1 MRILIAVAV
10 AALTPAAGVALAQ
23 PESPVEP
30 VATPVARSA
39 VPDDDIGVAPE
50 ARRYDPMKVL
60 CRRIRPQTGTRIVRD
75 RGDERLCQTMAEWDR
90 QSELGQEA
98 LRERDRG
105 ICGSP
110 DCATGR

>member
-1 MRILIAVAV
+1 MRILIAA
-10 AALTPAAGVALAQ
+10 AALAAAAGVALAQ
-23 PESPVEP
+23 PASPGDP
-30 VATPVARSA
+30 VAAPAGRSA
-39 VPDDDIGVAPE
+39 VPDDDLGAAPE
-50 ARRYDPMKVL
+50 ARRYDPLKIL

-105 ICGSP
+105 VCGSP
-110 DCATGR
+110 DCGGGR